1 MIVVNRFP
9 KQLKLYLLGDK
20 TTEKSVTIYSNKQY
34 YLLVKLLNNHGSSI
48 QIYDPIPTFINSST
62 IENYNELCLFFNSST
77 E

>member
-1 MIVVNRFP
+1 MITINKFP

-20 TTEKSVTIYSNKQY
+20 STEKSVTIYSNTQY

-48 QIYDPIPTFINSST
+48 QIYDPIPTFINSPT

>member
-1 MIVVNRFP
+1 MITINRFP

-20 TTEKSVTIYSNKQY
+20 STEKSVIIYSNKQY

-62 IENYNELCLFFNSST
+62 VENYNELCLFFNSSI